1 MLLPVYDLLTR
12 VLGSARVY
20 DALATRPELTGAR
33 RVLEIGCGTGNLTLR
48 VSKACPSAQLTGL
61 DPDPRA
67 LGIARRKGGNVPR
80 LNFEQGYAQELPYAD
95 GAFDRVLSSMMLH
108 RIGDAES
115 ESGGQGFPGVP
126 TGGVFLVA
134 DIRASDD
141 AITRLLHDA
150 GFEHGAIGETRL
162 GVRPGRAPEA
172 PGPPDGGPDAEGRS
186 KLAERLGLQRVELG
200 LGDGAGVQ
208 QSLGVGDLLGGRA
221 ARGLLDVVVGLLL
234 GRAAASRARS
244 AMPLPRAIRYT
255 SAVSYG
261 IRNRKTTQTAL
272 TMPEVLWSRQNRS
285 VRIWNSTNR

>member
-1 MLLPVYDLLTR
+1 MAEDHSHSAIHGSGHRHDYLPAAGLDMLLPVYDLLTR

-108 RIGDAES
+108 HLGDAAKADAVAEVFRVL
-115 ESGGQGFPGVP
+115 EP
-126 TGGVFLVA
+126 GGVFFVA

-162 GVRPGRAPEA
+162 RVF
-172 PGPPDGGPDAEGRS
+172 GP
-186 KLAERLGLQRVELG
+186 
-200 LGDGAGVQ
+200 
-208 QSLGVGDLLGGRA
+208 
-221 ARGLLDVVVGLLL
+221 VVLH
-234 GRAAASRARS
+234 R
-244 AMPLPRAIRYT
+244 
-255 SAVSYG
+255 G
-261 IRNRKTTQTAL
+261 IRPA
-272 TMPEVLWSRQNRS
+272 
-285 VRIWNSTNR
+285 